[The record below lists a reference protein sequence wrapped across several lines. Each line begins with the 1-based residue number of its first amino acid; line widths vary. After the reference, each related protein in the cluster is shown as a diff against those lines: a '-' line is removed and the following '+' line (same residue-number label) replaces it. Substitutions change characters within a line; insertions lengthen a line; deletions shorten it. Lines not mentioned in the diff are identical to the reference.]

1 MSREPITVIRAAYL
15 DLLLQ
20 ELAARGKDR
29 DALVRQ
35 FDLPRD
41 ATPDAYVAL
50 RPVLAL
56 IRWGELHT
64 GMDLG
69 AEAASRLK
77 FEHFSA
83 EVQQALAKTTE
94 LRNALVRFAEL
105 GLRELSFTRY
115 ELATDGERAT
125 IECCGPKGNSVV
137 AFLEWL
143 QIQSIVA
150 VIRHF
155 SGESWQPS
163 DITLRL
169 PDVPS
174 KTAVSFPHSLL
185 ALRIIH
191 SPRCLSPEPDSST
204 VAAPGQA
211 GWNFPTALGAVL
223 RPYFSRSC
231 PDLELAGRI
240 TGVCSRTLQRQL
252 RPFGLCYKD
261 VITELRLD
269 IAKQLLHAGDTKV
282 IDVSYAAGYADPSH
296 FARAFKR
303 TVGVSPK
310 RYSRDPHYGRRDEAV
325 STAAAGSISH
335 SSPLR

>member
-1 MSREPITVIRAAYL
+1 MSREPITVIRAAYV

-20 ELAARGKDR
+20 ELSARGKDR

-35 FDLPRD
+35 FDLPRN
-41 ATPDAYVAL
+41 AEPDAYVAL

-77 FEHFSA
+77 FQHFSA
-83 EVQQALAKTTE
+83 EVQLALAKTTD
-94 LRNALVRFAEL
+94 LHNALVRFGEV
-105 GLRELSFTRY
+105 GQRELSFTRY
-115 ELATDGERAT
+115 KLTTDGGRAT
-125 IECCGPKGNSVV
+125 IECCGSKGNSVF

-155 SGESWQPS
+155 SGDSWQPS
-163 DITLRL
+163 NITLRL
-169 PDVPS
+169 PDMPS
-174 KTAVSFPHSLL
+174 KTTVSFPHSLVE
-185 ALRIIH
+185 LRIIH
-191 SPRCLSPEPDSST
+191 SPRCLSRESDSST

-211 GWNFPTALGAVL
+211 GWDFPATLSAVL

-240 TGVCSRTLQRQL
+240 TGVCGRTLQRQL
-252 RPFGLCYKD
+252 RQFGLSYKD
-261 VITELRLD
+261 VISELRLD
-269 IAKQLLHAGDTKV
+269 IAKELLLKGETKV
-282 IDVSYAAGYADPSH
+282 IDISYAVGYADPSH
-296 FARAFKR
+296 FARAFRRALGVTPKQYSDE
-303 TVGVSPK
+303 VGNGQRES
-310 RYSRDPHYGRRDEAV
+310 
-325 STAAAGSISH
+325 AALA
-335 SSPLR
+335 